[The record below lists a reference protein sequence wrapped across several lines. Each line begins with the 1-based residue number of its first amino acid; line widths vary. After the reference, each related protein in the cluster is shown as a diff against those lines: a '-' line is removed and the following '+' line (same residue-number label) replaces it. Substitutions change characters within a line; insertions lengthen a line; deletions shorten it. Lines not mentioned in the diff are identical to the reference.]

1 MKNPWRSPLGQVLG
15 LIHRPEGMMPCG
27 NMRSCS
33 KGGAHPLQHIEFRSK
48 ITITVAAG
56 WPLRPLKHVEVLM
69 EVQAPLLVAA
79 GWPLR
84 PLKPVA

>member
-1 MKNPWRSPLGQVLG
+1 MKNPRRSPLDQVLG

-48 ITITVAAG
+48 ITIAVAAA
-56 WPLRPLKHVEVLM
+56 WPLRPLKLINGSLPTLTWAKLQQPGRLGH
-69 EVQAPLLVAA
+69 
-79 GWPLR
+79 
-84 PLKPVA
+84 